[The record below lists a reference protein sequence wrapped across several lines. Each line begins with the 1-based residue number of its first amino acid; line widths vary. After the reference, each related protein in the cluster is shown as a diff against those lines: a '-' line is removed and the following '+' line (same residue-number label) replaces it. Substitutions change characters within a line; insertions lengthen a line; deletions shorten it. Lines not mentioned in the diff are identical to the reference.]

1 MMISGIVLIVTFSG
15 IFTEAVHGFHRT
27 KFAMGG
33 AGMMILVGQY
43 FAYYNTERAATRITL
58 FGANICY

>member
-1 MMISGIVLIVTFSG
+1 MEELVVEHTWNAGMAISGVILAATFVG

-33 AGMMILVGQY
+33 AGLMV
-43 FAYYNTERAATRITL
+43 FE
-58 FGANICY
+58 